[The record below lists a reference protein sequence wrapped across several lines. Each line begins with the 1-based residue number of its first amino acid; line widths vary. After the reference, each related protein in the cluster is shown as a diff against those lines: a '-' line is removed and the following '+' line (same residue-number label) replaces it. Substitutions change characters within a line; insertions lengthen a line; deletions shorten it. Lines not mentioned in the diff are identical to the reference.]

1 MLKRQFGAALIA
13 LFSFL
18 APSSAT
24 LHAQMSPP
32 QEQPS
37 VLAEIRTAIIR
48 SIGAQPETV
57 EIAVAGNILTVLR
70 INSNMND
77 STHGGRDNEANAIA
91 PIVSKAISG
100 GPEFKNLTTI
110 RVQYVIRSGPGAA
123 SKIIDTIDF
132 RKAPSGSF
140 EFHKT

>member
-1 MLKRQFGAALIA
+1 MLKRHLGAVLIA

-18 APSSAT
+18 AQSSAI
-24 LHAQMSPP
+24 LHAQLPPP

-37 VLAEIRTAIIR
+37 VLAEIRTTIIR
-48 SIGAQPETV
+48 TIGAQPETV
-57 EIAVAGNILTVLR
+57 EIAVTENNLTVLR
-70 INSNMND
+70 INSNMNE

-100 GPEFKNLTTI
+100 RVEFKNLSTI
-110 RVQYVIRSGPGAA
+110 RVQYVVRSAPGAA
-123 SKIIDTIDF
+123 SKIVDTIDF
-132 RKAPSGSF
+132 RKTPSGVF

>member
-1 MLKRQFGAALIA
+1 MLKRHFGAALIA

-24 LHAQMSPP
+24 LHAQMSPS

-37 VLAEIRTAIIR
+37 VLAEIRTAIIQ

-77 STHGGRDNEANAIA
+77 FTHGGRDNEANAIA
-91 PIVSKAISG
+91 PIVSKVEFRRARIQKSHNYKGAICD
-100 GPEFKNLTTI
+100 PLWA
-110 RVQYVIRSGPGAA
+110 RRRQ
-123 SKIIDTIDF
+123 
-132 RKAPSGSF
+132 
-140 EFHKT
+140 